1 MKPGDLIMVWG
12 GTQPRATLYEDNFLY
27 HEVAV
32 ARGTLGFVINGPLV
46 TRDRLDG
53 YVKVML
59 YTCPDHPVYADEL
72 THFLGSF
79 ELVTGYLINH
89 SNGIS

>member
-12 GTQPRATLYEDNFLY
+12 GTQPRATLYEDSFLY

-32 ARGTLGFVINGPLV
+32 TRGTLGFVINGPFV

-59 YTCPDHPVYADEL
+59 T
-72 THFLGSF
+72 GN
-79 ELVTGYLINH
+79 LVGHIYKDAIR
-89 SNGIS
+89 IVE